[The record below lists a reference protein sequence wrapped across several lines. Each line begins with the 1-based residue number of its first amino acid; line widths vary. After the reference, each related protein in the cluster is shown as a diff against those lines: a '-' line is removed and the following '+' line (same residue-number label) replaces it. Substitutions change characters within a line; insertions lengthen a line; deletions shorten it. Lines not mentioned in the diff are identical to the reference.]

1 MGGAPAVLQPLPLV
15 SPPIP
20 AASLGVAGSEPP
32 PPAAGSSAVRGCPV
46 PGPCRYLGEP
56 GLFLTWMCSVIC
68 FPHSTETGTAEG
80 PGARRAG
87 ARDTSSWCAAKD
99 GGRVL
104 RPGRWPRAF
113 GIRPA
118 ARRPSPRDLLLPG
131 QARLA
136 ASKKITAPL
145 CSKVILNDSD
155 GKKNPRQKE
164 QGTQRPV
171 SRPADQGHLSHAAD
185 TLRMLYPGTAAT
197 LWFTPLW
204 KTSAAPGIGVSLSTS
219 GPTGLAS
226 IAWGCWGSRKT
237 MLSYLEDADPAPS
250 SWGR

>member
-56 GLFLTWMCSVIC
+56 GERATPTSYKISQIHKTNKLPFCKTLIPMESSFPARCGFQLFLTWMCSVIC

-131 QARLA
+131 QA
-136 ASKKITAPL
+136 SI
-145 CSKVILNDSD
+145 SSN
-155 GKKNPRQKE
+155 
-164 QGTQRPV
+164 
-171 SRPADQGHLSHAAD
+171 
-185 TLRMLYPGTAAT
+185 
-197 LWFTPLW
+197 
-204 KTSAAPGIGVSLSTS
+204 SLHWEKDFRSF
-219 GPTGLAS
+219 
-226 IAWGCWGSRKT
+226 
-237 MLSYLEDADPAPS
+237 
-250 SWGR
+250 

>member
-1 MGGAPAVLQPLPLV
+1 MPPKVPKMGLHRASSGSKRFLAAPPLRPPCQPALPHRPSLRPLPPRQRHRGSSPSLFRGQ
-15 SPPIP
+15 SRLSALPPAPGGGRGLHFPARSARDGGRPCSPPASTAGFPPIP

-99 GGRVL
+99 GGGVL
-104 RPGRWPRAF
+104 RPERWPRAL

-118 ARRPSPRDLLLPG
+118 ARPTLP
-131 QARLA
+131 
-136 ASKKITAPL
+136 
-145 CSKVILNDSD
+145 
-155 GKKNPRQKE
+155 
-164 QGTQRPV
+164 
-171 SRPADQGHLSHAAD
+171 SRP
-185 TLRMLYPGTAAT
+185 
-197 LWFTPLW
+197 
-204 KTSAAPGIGVSLSTS
+204 TSAG
-219 GPTGLAS
+219 TGKAGSFEKNHSS
-226 IAWGCWGSRKT
+226 IVLQSHT
-237 MLSYLEDADPAPS
+237 E
-250 SWGR
+250 

>member
-1 MGGAPAVLQPLPLV
+1 MESSFPARCGFQ
-15 SPPIP
+15 
-20 AASLGVAGSEPP
+20 
-32 PPAAGSSAVRGCPV
+32 
-46 PGPCRYLGEP
+46 
-56 GLFLTWMCSVIC
+56 LFLTWMCSVIC

-104 RPGRWPRAF
+104 RPGRWPRAL